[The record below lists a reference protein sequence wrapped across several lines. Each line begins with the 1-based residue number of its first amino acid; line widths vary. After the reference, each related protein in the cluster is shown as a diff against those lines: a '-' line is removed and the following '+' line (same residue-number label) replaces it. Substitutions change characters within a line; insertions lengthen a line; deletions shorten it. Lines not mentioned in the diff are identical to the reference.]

1 MYRNKGKDKKQRA
14 VMKQSFVLCI
24 LINVKR
30 EVQTMTENLI
40 AKLFKS
46 KSSLILG

>member
-1 MYRNKGKDKKQRA
+1 MYKNKGKDKKQNA

-30 EVQTMTENLI
+30 EGNDRKPHCKVIQI
-40 AKLFKS
+40 KIFAYPGS
-46 KSSLILG
+46 G